1 MTEKSLWINDS
12 DKDRE
17 EQENVMNKD
26 ISLMAKA
33 IWLDYV
39 LM

>member
-1 MTEKSLWINDS
+1 MADKSLWINDS

-26 ISLMAKA
+26 ISLMDKA